1 MFHVE
6 LLKDVKV
13 VNQVKILILG
23 IKKSMIITKSYIN
36 VPGVSM

>member
-13 VNQVKILILG
+13 VNQVKILFSG
-23 IKKSMIITKSYIN
+23 MKKSMINNKFLY
-36 VPGVSM
+36 